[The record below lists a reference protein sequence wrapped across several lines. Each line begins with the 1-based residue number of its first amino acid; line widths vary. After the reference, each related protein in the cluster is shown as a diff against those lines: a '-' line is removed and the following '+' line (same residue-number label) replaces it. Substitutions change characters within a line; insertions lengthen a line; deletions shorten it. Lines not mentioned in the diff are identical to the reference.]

1 MNLHTLCIWVMLLIH
16 VLHLLRDRNEMRAQ
30 EYDWDICSLQSVRLK
45 TAIYQSLYCESCPK
59 HLTERLGSFI
69 ITLPYG
75 SLKSHDHKTISDS
88 ADLETMSWIE
98 MDFPLFFLQAE
109 CGQLFSEMTFLW
121 YHFNSVF
128 YMPPVTANAQELLNF
143 NSDILSK
150 P

>member
-1 MNLHTLCIWVMLLIH
+1 MLLIR

-30 EYDWDICSLQSVRLK
+30 SSWLWVIRSLQSVRLK

-88 ADLETMSWIE
+88 ADLETMSLELRWIY
-98 MDFPLFFLQAE
+98 LLIFFSLQAE

-128 YMPPVTANAQELLNF
+128 YMPPVTGNAQELLNF

>member
-1 MNLHTLCIWVMLLIH
+1 MLLIH

-30 EYDWDICSLQSVRLK
+30 SSWLWVIRSLQSVRLK

-88 ADLETMSWIE
+88 ADLETMSLELRWI
-98 MDFPLFFLQAE
+98 FLLIFFSLQAE

-128 YMPPVTANAQELLNF
+128 YMPPVTGNAQELLNF

>member
-1 MNLHTLCIWVMLLIH
+1 MLLIR

-30 EYDWDICSLQSVRLK
+30 SSWLWVIRSLQSVRLK

-88 ADLETMSWIE
+88 ADLETMSLELRWI
-98 MDFPLFFLQAE
+98 FLLIFFSLQAE

-128 YMPPVTANAQELLNF
+128 YMPPVTGNAQELLNF

>member
-1 MNLHTLCIWVMLLIH
+1 MLLIH

-30 EYDWDICSLQSVRLK
+30 SSWLWVIRSLQSVRLK

-59 HLTERLGSFI
+59 HPTERLGSFI

-88 ADLETMSWIE
+88 ADLETMSLELRWI
-98 MDFPLFFLQAE
+98 FLLIFFSLQAE

-128 YMPPVTANAQELLNF
+128 YMPPVTGNAQELLNF